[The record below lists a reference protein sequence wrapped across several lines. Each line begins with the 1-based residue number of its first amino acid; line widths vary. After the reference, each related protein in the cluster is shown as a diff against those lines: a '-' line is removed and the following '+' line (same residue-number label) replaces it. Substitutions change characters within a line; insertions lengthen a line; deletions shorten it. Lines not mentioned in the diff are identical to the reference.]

1 MTALLGSLVEP
12 RTWGRRT
19 GTSARALRACRPK
32 HEFFLALSLP
42 GRGVVDDTSTVQE
55 WGSNALMTM
64 PEAGSSFSSMS
75 VKETSPDDDAPLDV
89 LVTLSAEAAVSAQG
103 ETNAVL
109 LDYFVVLVEGSR
121 SSSGG
126 FLLYL
131 WRVVDVLME
140 GFCCT
145 YGGLLMY

>member
-64 PEAGSSFSSMS
+64 PEA
-75 VKETSPDDDAPLDV
+75 SPDDDAPLDV

-109 LDYFVVLVEGSR
+109 LDYFVVLVEGPR

-140 GFCCT
+140 GFC
-145 YGGLLMY
+145 